1 MNSFKKRK
9 KVYATGLLCLFN
21 VVIFIF
27 NNNGFND
34 YNSNEIS
41 TNSYNDFFQLF
52 IEIFKT
58 KDEIENIKIILLIV
72 TNLCWT
78 KNKLLESNLKI
89 IIDNIQIYLNSE
101 PNEEVKNIIRD
112 LIHDLEINFPNFNFS
127 KLNIH
132 L

>member
-1 MNSFKKRK
+1 
-9 KVYATGLLCLFN
+9 
-21 VVIFIF
+21 
-27 NNNGFND
+27 
-34 YNSNEIS
+34 
-41 TNSYNDFFQLF
+41 
-52 IEIFKT
+52 
-58 KDEIENIKIILLIV
+58 LIV